1 MNQMTSCNTMHTEM
15 VKKCNIC
22 FQIILIKKET
32 QTEINRAVYRV
43 IITNIVMFFR
53 FFYNFNFSSRGKLP
67 LFKDTR
73 EFILGTEHQREC
85 NLKVG
90 LVLRWTCTVCEK
102 LCSNHML

>member
-15 VKKCNIC
+15 VKKCNIF
-22 FQIILIKKET
+22 FQIILIKKR

-43 IITNIVMFFR
+43 IITNIVMFFI

-67 LFKDTR
+67 LFKDTG